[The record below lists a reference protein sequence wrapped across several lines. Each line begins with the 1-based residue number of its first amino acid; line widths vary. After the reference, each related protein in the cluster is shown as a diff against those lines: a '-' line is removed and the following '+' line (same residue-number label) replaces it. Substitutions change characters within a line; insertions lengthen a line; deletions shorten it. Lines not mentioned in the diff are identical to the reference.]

1 MVPVVIIR
9 NVLYKF
15 RGMSL
20 LLLLRVFVCRFPGST
35 FLQKIYSFYDPNN
48 IRRHSSISNYD
59 LRIVSDGK
67 DGERMLLDLNQH
79 IDYKFFF
86 WGYFDDL
93 PKKLIT
99 HMGSSSEI
107 LFIDVGA
114 NIGLI
119 SIPIALEGYETIAIE
134 PLPHHINRFHE
145 NLKLN
150 PSAKL
155 LLLESAVGAKNYDGT
170 VRFLTIFSPPGNS
183 GASSSDPNWNPSVD
197 PSETYHVPFS
207 TIDDLCTEFLTRK
220 TFTDVLVKI
229 DVEGMELEV
238 LSGCKNILTNFRPV
252 ILIEWKPS
260 RKILEKYHKLN
271 EFLAENSYKLQEIN
285 SSQSTMIIG
294 EFNPSKV
301 YENLLIVPEEST
313 TFPSDSFSF

>member
-1 MVPVVIIR
+1 M
-9 NVLYKF
+9 
-15 RGMSL
+15 
-20 LLLLRVFVCRFPGST
+20 CRFPSST

-59 LRIVSDGK
+59 LHIVSSGK
-67 DGERMLLDLNQH
+67 DGERMSLDLNQH

-99 HMGSSSEI
+99 QMGSSSEI

-134 PLPHHINRFHE
+134 PLPHHINRFHD

-155 LLLESAVGAKNYDGT
+155 LLLESAVGAKQNNSA
-170 VRFLTIFSPPGNS
+170 VRFLKIFSPPGNS

-197 PSETYHVPFS
+197 PSETYDVPLS
-207 TIDDLCTEFLTRK
+207 TIDELCTEFLAEK

-252 ILIEWKPS
+252 ILIEWKPNT
-260 RKILEKYHKLN
+260 KILEKYHKLD
-271 EFLAENSYKLQEIN
+271 EFLAENSYKLQELN
-285 SSQSTMIIG
+285 LSQSTITIG
-294 EFNPSKV
+294 EFDPNKV
-301 YENLLIVPEEST
+301 YENLLIVPEERT
-313 TFPSDSFSF
+313 IFPSDSF